1 MVLDGGG
8 GPTRR
13 LSCCLDTEFTL
24 SPGQSD
30 IICVDLEENWSLN
43 TKVERHPS
51 FDNESLQFVKGEV
64 GEGGDNLNVTFKNV
78 GEKEVTIGGKEVV
91 VVITEEDNVM
101 EQCESKDDS
110 NTADGTTS
118 NQKPVEAV
126 AEESSTDTTK
136 VNEDSGDK
144 VSDQAMETESDN
156 SDSNSTNDKKQEAIV
171 TNDTEI
177 TSTVENGEETTT
189 TIPPFRDET
198 QSTPDK
204 QNDDHG
210 DNNGA
215 EPSDDETSRTKSNME
230 DSKNLK
236 TNDDETD
243 KDSNKSSNDKD
254 CGTTTSPE
262 TDESKNG
269 KDCGTT
275 TSPKMRFVNE
285 SEEDKEDAP
294 SKDDAKDKEDTS
306 SKDNAKDKEDDPPNQ
321 DDPQT
326 EVAMDAE
333 DGDENS
339 QTNGEVSLGKST
351 EEKGKTSPDE
361 SKETPKENEEKPQTS
376 DDKKD
381 DKPTLKLASFS
392 SMDQPSQNTQNGSAS
407 PVKGEAKAAQGRGS
421 EGAKEDACSH
431 CARVL
436 TNIFHSI
443 VWETMQFCDENCLGQ
458 YQSGMSHCS
467 SCRKD
472 VQATS
477 LGKYC
482 VRFGSDIKQFCSN
495 VCLEDYKKGLKV
507 CSYCQKDISG
517 GEGFLAPIGD
527 KGQFKDFC
535 EQSCLQKYEHMHLGK
550 KPDDEI
556 LPCSVCKETKLV
568 VQEILREKE
577 VVKLCSD
584 PCFSAFKFVN
594 SVDTHQCDLC
604 TKHFDVLIP
613 VIHIYYEGLSKIFCS
628 KPCQNVYVMQ
638 KRKIVPCSYCK
649 VKKYNFDMIEK
660 FPPGQTTSSN
670 LYCSLNCLSLH
681 NMQMVKMGTVQ
692 TGAITQ
698 GSQYPGYTARP
709 AAPLPVISA
718 VSSLAVGGQQPQPP
732 LQQQIQVQTQTVREV
747 VKETHVLPSEVASV
761 KNKGM
766 QTKPFM
772 MTKGVSCRPHPCH
785 KETQTEGLT
794 QPVPIPIPVPIHV
807 PTPCKMYNAPFPVP
821 VPIPLP
827 FPVPIFI
834 PTTRHSMK
842 GIEKI
847 IKKILNKIPADP
859 FEAELLALAGDIAG
873 DDDSSDSESDPGDYA
888 KDREYET
895 PLPAAP
901 PPQDLESEMS
911 AEKIIP
917 KPLPIST
924 PDPMDRQRMLHN
936 QGYNMN
942 KRRQSGRDDES
953 DPDDPDGTWRPKS
966 LWEQQNPGQAM
977 RGRRPNRGRGRGG
990 SPQVKRFRADQ
1001 AMVAREQQAAVQA
1014 IQQQPKERPDANHH
1028 LKFTYGVN
1036 AWKHWVV
1043 GKNAELE
1050 KQRAQGKY
1058 QKTFETDILKLR
1070 ADELN
1075 FTLCM
1080 FVKEV
1085 KKPNGDCYAA
1095 DSIFYLVLGIQEYLF
1110 ENTRIDNIFTD
1121 VYYDPFTSALHEVVK
1136 DFKLPVNEL
1145 GYFVTRIEE
1154 EHLWESKQL
1163 GAHSPHVLLNTLVY
1177 FNTKYFQ
1184 LKTVDQH
1191 LKLSFSHIMKH
1202 WKKTPLANKPGQQQR
1217 TVLLRYYPPPAK
1229 GQKAEERKMYE
1240 QHENH
1245 DNPLRCPVK
1254 LYEFYLSKCPE
1265 STKNR
1270 NDMFYLQ
1277 PERSCVPDSPVW
1289 YSAQL
1294 LNRFSMEK
1302 MLARLLMVREVQE
1315 HMLADQTG

>member
-1 MVLDGGG
+1 MSDGGG
-8 GPTRR
+8 GPTPTRR
-13 LSCCLDTEFTL
+13 LSCCLETELTL
-24 SPGQSD
+24 SPGTTEVV
-30 IICVDLEENWSLN
+30 CLDLDGKWRLDS
-43 TKVERHPS
+43 KVERHHS
-51 FDNESLQFVKGEV
+51 FQNKSLEFVKGEV
-64 GEGGDNLNVTFKNV
+64 GEGGDNLNVTFKNI
-78 GEKEVTIGGKEVV
+78 GEETVTICGEEIVV
-91 VVITEEDNVM
+91 VVTEGEDNT
-101 EQCESKDDS
+101 EDKTESNVTESDPS
-110 NTADGTTS
+110 NQISSESDAPKETPGTDGTQS
-118 NQKPVEAV
+118 
-126 AEESSTDTTK
+126 
-136 VNEDSGDK
+136 EDK
-144 VSDQAMETESDN
+144 QSDNVKETESEN
-156 SDSNSTNDKKQEAIV
+156 SEGNMNNDEISKDGDVSSDK
-171 TNDTEI
+171 DI
-177 TSTVENGEETTT
+177 TSELKETETVSSSE
-189 TIPPFRDET
+189 PPFRDET
-198 QSTPDK
+198 QSTPEKDVGSSNVDHEENK
-204 QNDDHG
+204 ETEQSENDERQNSNEDSSEMDTNEQG
-210 DNNGA
+210 ENRRVDNS
-215 EPSDDETSRTKSNME
+215 PSTKDSETS
-230 DSKNLK
+230 
-236 TNDDETD
+236 
-243 KDSNKSSNDKD
+243 
-254 CGTTTSPE
+254 
-262 TDESKNG
+262 
-269 KDCGTT
+269 
-275 TSPKMRFVNE
+275 SPKMRFVNE
-285 SEEDKEDAP
+285 SEEDKGDS
-294 SKDDAKDKEDTS
+294 SKDDAKEQ
-306 SKDNAKDKEDDPPNQ
+306 E
-321 DDPQT
+321 
-326 EVAMDAE
+326 AMDTE
-333 DGDENS
+333 DGSDG
-339 QTNGEVSLGKST
+339 TLKVNGELESSENKSSDET
-351 EEKGKTSPDE
+351 EAS
-361 SKETPKENEEKPQTS
+361 SVKETVDKPTENGDKNEASDEK
-376 DDKKD
+376 KV

-392 SMDQPSQNTQNGSAS
+392 SMDQPSQNSQNGTES
-407 PVKGEAKAAQGRGS
+407 PVKGESKSTRCGGN
-421 EGAKEDACSH
+421 EGTKGDACSQ
-431 CARVL
+431 CGRGL
-436 TNIFHSI
+436 TNIYQSI

-458 YQSGMSHCS
+458 YQSGMSQCS
-467 SCRKD
+467 SCKKD

-535 EQSCLQKYEHMHLGK
+535 EQSCLQKYEHMYLGK
-550 KPDDEI
+550 KPEDEI
-556 LPCSVCKETKLV
+556 LPCSVCKETKVV

-577 VVKLCSD
+577 MVKLCSD

-604 TKHFDVLIP
+604 TKHFDVLLPI
-613 VIHIYYEGLSKIFCS
+613 IHIYYDGLSKIFCS
-628 KPCQNVYVMQ
+628 KPCQNVFVMQ

-660 FPPGQTTSSN
+660 FPPGQTNNSN
-670 LYCSLNCLSLH
+670 LYCSLNCLNLH
-681 NMQMVKMGTVQ
+681 NMQMVKMGTIQ

-698 GSQYPGYTARP
+698 GSQFPGYSARP
-709 AAPLPVISA
+709 TAPLPVISA
-718 VSSLAVGGQQPQPP
+718 VSSLAVSGQQQPPQPQQPQQP

-747 VKETHVLPSEVASV
+747 VKETHVLPAEVASV

-842 GIEKI
+842 GIEKV

-888 KDREYET
+888 KERDYET
-895 PLPAAP
+895 PIPAAP
-901 PPQDLESEMS
+901 SVPPQDLENEMS

-942 KRRQSGRDDES
+942 KRRQSGRDDDS

-1001 AMVAREQQAAVQA
+1001 AMAAREQQAAVQA

-1121 VYYDPFTSALHEVVK
+1121 IYYDPFTSALHEVVK